1 MSNSVLTITMNPSV
15 DISYPL
21 DHLKIDTV
29 NRVKEV
35 SKTAG
40 GKGLNVTRV
49 LKQLDVPV
57 TASGIIGGTIGQYI
71 LNQLDENNVDHAFM
85 KINQESRNCIAIL
98 HDDGDQTEIL
108 ESGPSLTEDD
118 EESFLEHFED
128 QVSGFSLVTI
138 SGSLPQGLS
147 TALYT
152 KMVKVAA
159 KHNVP
164 VILDSSNEALRLALE
179 ADVKPFMI
187 KPNQD
192 EIAQLIGKEVEDLD
206 DLKEKLATEEIFQDI
221 PWVVVSLGSKGCFV
235 KHLDKFFKVNIPK
248 IHAVNPVGSGDSTV
262 AGLAAGIVKHESPED
277 VMKRAMTVGILNT
290 LQEKTGYIDI
300 NQYKDYFEKVNVV
313 NY

>member
-21 DHLKIDTV
+21 EHLNIDTV
-29 NRVKEV
+29 NRVKDV

-49 LKQLDVPV
+49 LKQLGVDV

-71 LNQLDENNVDHAFM
+71 TNQLDENDIDHAFM
-85 KINQESRNCIAIL
+85 KISQESRNCIAIL
-98 HDDGDQTEIL
+98 HDNGDQTEIL
-108 ESGPSLTEDD
+108 EAGPILSKDD
-118 EESFLEHFED
+118 ENAFLEHFDD
-128 QVSGFSLVTI
+128 QVSSFNLVTI

-147 TALYT
+147 KALYS
-152 KMVKVAA
+152 KMVNVAA

-179 ADVKPFMI
+179 SDVKPFMI

-192 EIAQLIGKEVEDLD
+192 EIAQLIGKEISDLN
-206 DLKEKLATEEIFQDI
+206 DLKEKLATEEIFQGI
-221 PWVVVSLGSKGCFV
+221 PWVVVSLGSQGAFV
-235 KHLDKFFKVNIPK
+235 KYQNNFFKVNIPK

-262 AGLAAGIVKHESPED
+262 AGLAAGIVKDEKPED
-277 VMKRAMTVGILNT
+277 IMKRAMTVGILNT
-290 LQEKTGYIDI
+290 LQEKTGNIDI
-300 NQYKDYFEKVNVV
+300 SQYEDYFEKVDIVK
-313 NY
+313 Y

>member
-71 LNQLDENNVDHAFM
+71 LNQLDENKVDHAFM

-98 HDDGDQTEIL
+98 HDGGDQTEIL
-108 ESGPSLTEDD
+108 ESGPSLSESD

-147 TALYT
+147 TALYS

-206 DLKEKLATEEIFQDI
+206 DLKEKLATEEIFQNI
-221 PWVVVSLGSKGCFV
+221 PWIVVSLGSKGCFV
-235 KHLDKFFKVNIPK
+235 KHIDKFFKVNIPK

-262 AGLAAGIVKHESPED
+262 AGLAAGIVNQESPED

-290 LQEKTGYIDI
+290 LQEKTGFIDI

>member
-71 LNQLDENNVDHAFM
+71 LNQLDANNVDHAFM

-98 HDDGDQTEIL
+98 HDGGDQTEIL

-118 EESFLEHFED
+118 EESFLEHFEE

-192 EIAQLIGKEVEDLD
+192 EIAQLIGKEVVDLD

-221 PWVVVSLGSKGCFV
+221 PWVVVSLGSQGCFV
-235 KHLDKFFKVNIPK
+235 KHIDKFFKVNIPK

-262 AGLAAGIVKHESPED
+262 AGLAAGIVNHESPED

>member
-21 DHLKIDTV
+21 EHLKIDTV
-29 NRVKEV
+29 NRVKDV

-49 LKQLDVPV
+49 LKQLGVEV

-71 LNQLDENNVDHAFM
+71 TNQLDENDVDHAFM
-85 KINQESRNCIAIL
+85 KISQESRNCIAIL
-98 HDDGDQTEIL
+98 HDNGDQTEIL
-108 ESGPSLTEDD
+108 EAGPILSKDD
-118 EESFLEHFED
+118 ENSFLEHFED
-128 QVSGFSLVTI
+128 QVSSFKLVTI

-147 TALYT
+147 KALYS
-152 KMVKVAA
+152 KMVQVAA

-179 ADVKPFMI
+179 SDVKPFMI

-192 EIAQLIGKEVEDLD
+192 EIAQLIGKEIGDLN
-206 DLKEKLATEEIFQDI
+206 DLKDKLATEDIFQDI
-221 PWVVVSLGSKGCFV
+221 PWVVVSLGSHGAFV
-235 KHLDKFFKVNIPK
+235 KYHQDFFKVNIPK
-248 IHAVNPVGSGDSTV
+248 INAVNPVGSGDSTV
-262 AGLAAGIVKHESPED
+262 AGLAAGIVKNEQPED
-277 VMKRAMTVGILNT
+277 IMKRAMTVGILNT

-300 NQYKDYFEKVNVV
+300 SQYKDYFEKVDIVK
-313 NY
+313 Y

>member
-21 DHLKIDTV
+21 EHLKIDTV

-71 LNQLDENNVDHAFM
+71 LNQLDEKKVDHAFM

-98 HDDGDQTEIL
+98 HDGGDQTEIL

-118 EESFLEHFED
+118 ENNFLEHFEE
-128 QVSGFSLVTI
+128 QVSEFSLVTI

-235 KHLDKFFKVNIPK
+235 KHIDKFFKVNIPK
-248 IHAVNPVGSGDSTV
+248 IHAINPVGSGDSTV

-290 LQEKTGYIDI
+290 LQEKTGFIDI

>member
-21 DHLKIDTV
+21 EHLNIDTV
-29 NRVKEV
+29 NRVKDV

-49 LKQLDVPV
+49 LKQLNIPV

-71 LNQLDENNVDHAFM
+71 TNQLDENQIEHAFM

-98 HDDGDQTEIL
+98 HDNGDQTEIL
-108 ESGPSLTEDD
+108 EAGPTLSKDD
-118 EESFLEHFED
+118 EDSFIEHFGN
-128 QVSGFSLVTI
+128 QVSGFDLVTI

-147 TALYT
+147 TALYS
-152 KMVKVAA
+152 KMVSVAA

-179 ADVKPFMI
+179 NDVKPFMI

-192 EIAQLIGKEVEDLD
+192 EIAQLIGKDITDLN
-206 DLKEKLATEEIFQDI
+206 DLKNKLATEKIFNNI
-221 PWVVVSLGSKGCFV
+221 PWVVVSLGSKGAFV
-235 KHLDKFFKVNIPK
+235 KYHDDFFKVNIPK

-262 AGLAAGIVKHESPED
+262 AGLAAGLVLNENPED
-277 VMKRAMTVGILNT
+277 IMKRAMTVGILNT
-290 LQEKTGYIDI
+290 LQEKTGNIDI
-300 NQYKDYFEKVNVV
+300 DQYKDYFGKVDIVK
-313 NY
+313 Y

>member
-21 DHLKIDTV
+21 EHLKIDTV
-29 NRVKEV
+29 NRVKDV

-49 LKQLDVPV
+49 LKQLGVEV

-71 LNQLDENNVDHAFM
+71 TNQLDENDVDHAFM
-85 KINQESRNCIAIL
+85 KISQESRNCIAIL
-98 HDDGDQTEIL
+98 HDNGDQTEIL
-108 ESGPSLTEDD
+108 EAGPILSKDD
-118 EESFLEHFED
+118 ENSFLKHFED
-128 QVSGFSLVTI
+128 QVSSFKLVTI

-147 TALYT
+147 KALYS
-152 KMVKVAA
+152 KMVQVAA

-179 ADVKPFMI
+179 SDVKPFMI

-192 EIAQLIGKEVEDLD
+192 EIAQLIGKEIGDLN
-206 DLKEKLATEEIFQDI
+206 DLKDKLATEDIFQDI
-221 PWVVVSLGSKGCFV
+221 PWVVVSLGSHGAFV
-235 KHLDKFFKVNIPK
+235 KYHQDFFKVNIPK
-248 IHAVNPVGSGDSTV
+248 INAVNPVGSGDSTV
-262 AGLAAGIVKHESPED
+262 AGLAAGIVKNEQPED
-277 VMKRAMTVGILNT
+277 IMKRAMTVGILNT

-300 NQYKDYFEKVNVV
+300 SQYKDYFEKVDIVK
-313 NY
+313 Y